1 MRPRK
6 PLIKSSA
13 VTSGWPVDVPRSGG
27 GTSQRRPAG
36 VAIRQAVDNL
46 FKPYENM
53 EPPDSRMANDEAAS
67 HRSTVG
73 GQNAFLFLPVLLTTP
88 IGRRRPHR
96 GQYKPVGHNVQKGRG
111 KPRNGRNG
119 NGGILDG
126 SAAIRSPRFS
136 LQGFAIFSDGCG
148 LDIAQCGLYN
158 QTIIR
163 GLKETAPARSNL
175 SRNMG
180 LTGSDC

>member
-1 MRPRK
+1 M
-6 PLIKSSA
+6 
-13 VTSGWPVDVPRSGG
+13 DVPRSGG

-73 GQNAFLFLPVLLTTP
+73 GHNAFLFLPVLLTTP

-96 GQYKPVGHNVQKGRG
+96 GQYKPVGHNVQNGRG
-111 KPRNGRNG
+111 KPRNGS
-119 NGGILDG
+119 GGIIKKIEALATAERG
-126 SAAIRSPRFS
+126 CYYLLYATNERS
-136 LQGFAIFSDGCG
+136 
-148 LDIAQCGLYN
+148 
-158 QTIIR
+158 
-163 GLKETAPARSNL
+163 LKEL
-175 SRNMG
+175 
-180 LTGSDC
+180 